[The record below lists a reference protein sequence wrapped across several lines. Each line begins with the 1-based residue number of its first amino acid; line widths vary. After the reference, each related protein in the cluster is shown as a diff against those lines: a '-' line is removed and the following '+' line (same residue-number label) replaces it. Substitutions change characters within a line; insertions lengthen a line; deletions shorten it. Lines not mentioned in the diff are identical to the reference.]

1 MNALAA
7 VALALTAGCPLGP
20 MLYGLRE
27 YRGEPHRVEPVGIV
41 NEVEYFDDSK
51 GTNVGAT
58 VAALQQ
64 QGHDVVRLVR
74 RPEQVAG
81 TARLAARPD
90 AHVRTHE
97 RFGPMAATL
106 PGRIAAGVVLAAAD
120 GADDNPPKT
129 LRYAF
134 PVAET
139 GFDPSKISD
148 LYSRICTAHM
158 FEGLFCYDHLARPAR
173 VVPRLADGMPEHNAD
188 FTVWRADLQLPSA
201 EEMTNEHLYEAMT
214 DDKIESLARFYAIT
228 AASRAALLSDL
239 RFSMLAVADAHA
251 LMTPQGEE
259 LFIST
264 NLEGRKRNAVLLLD
278 FQSAG
283 MVKRHVTEHMPI
295 RFAGRIPMDR

>member
-1 MNALAA
+1 MPQYSKQRLERRHVHVEGRAEGHPVIDAVTAAKVAAGIIATLTGRGGRTGPGGAVRQACEIVAGQRNPRMASVLAELEAMGEDPHALEALA
-7 VALALTAGCPLGP
+7 
-20 MLYGLRE
+20 GLRGF
-27 YRGEPHRVEPVGIV
+27 RSMGE
-41 NEVEYFDDSK
+41 F
-51 GTNVGAT
+51 
-58 VAALQQ
+58 
-64 QGHDVVRLVR
+64 
-74 RPEQVAG
+74 
-81 TARLAARPD
+81 
-90 AHVRTHE
+90 
-97 RFGPMAATL
+97 
-106 PGRIAAGVVLAAAD
+106 
-120 GADDNPPKT
+120 
-129 LRYAF
+129 
-134 PVAET
+134 
-139 GFDPSKISD
+139 FDPK
-148 LYSRICTAHM
+148 RV
-158 FEGLFCYDHLARPAR
+158 PAR
-173 VVPRLADGMPEHNAD
+173 MNAD

-295 RFAGRIPMDR
+295 RFAGRTNTQAAAMDSLAFLGMERVEWMAERLAKRPEDRMGWPSGRFLHRDSQGRTGIVQVVTPAVPELIEAFSTTPKGA